1 MESWTKYLEGLQRVL
16 KRQSAALVE
25 GRLGCRPELDEVLW
39 RLWAAGL
46 RRSAALRGALEAPE
60 AERLQRVAEA
70 VPVAATLGVAF
81 LGCCLLREAV
91 LPQDLRAEA
100 LAGRLPYLGAHGALP
115 PDILAAVPA
124 SRPNGVPYLKPG
136 HLPDPPEIVAL
147 ARAWAR
153 EIGLEGA
160 ARSGPE
166 RPCVLELNLPA
177 AVARFA
183 AAMSL
188 PPYAPQLA
196 LWLFQAHAA
205 WCRPLLRWRGA
216 ARSDPGEAG
225 GNHGAVKLSA
235 RKDAACYAMA
245 LLVVALRFFHP
256 LIGKPGESRWTL
268 VTLSWG
274 CRVRHRNAGERLTR
288 SSRRRRDPAVT
299 STKKATVKKYVK
311 RGAEWGQ
318 AAYLGEDGLAPD
330 WYQWGREQ
338 LCVLRDPGL
347 RPTFAAAVEQRAP
360 VPAGAEAEFV
370 RYLDAAVLRGFEPP
384 ADLREIAQ
392 ALGKAALQGAEGAEG
407 AQRDPDDEDAAEAE
421 AAFRAAFCPNQHPYP
436 AVRTGTRFFPV
447 QGGEGKD
454 WAVGT
459 HQEYRIVVAA
469 AAAHIWAA
477 PGNLQAAIRDVEEQ
491 LHRAEGGGPHS
502 RAAPALALATAR
514 GP

>member
-1 MESWTKYLEGLQRVL
+1 MEPWTKYLEGLQRIL

-46 RRSAALRGALEAPE
+46 RRSAALNGAVGAPE
-60 AERLQRVAEA
+60 AERLIRVAEA

-136 HLPDPPEIVAL
+136 HLPDPPEIVAS

-160 ARSGPE
+160 AGSGPE

-196 LWLFQAHAA
+196 LRLFQAHAA
-205 WCRPLLRWRGA
+205 WCRPLLRWRGP
-216 ARSDPGEAG
+216 ARSEAG
-225 GNHGAVKLSA
+225 ASHGAVKLSA

-256 LIGKPGESRWTL
+256 LIGKPGES
-268 VTLSWG
+268 VAVG
-274 CRVRHRNAGERLTR
+274 ARHPVLRPPRPAPQ
-288 SSRRRRDPAVT
+288 RRRTAD
-299 STKKATVKKYVK
+299 S
-311 RGAEWGQ
+311 E
-318 AAYLGEDGLAPD
+318 L
-330 WYQWGREQ
+330 
-338 LCVLRDPGL
+338 
-347 RPTFAAAVEQRAP
+347 
-360 VPAGAEAEFV
+360 
-370 RYLDAAVLRGFEPP
+370 PP
-384 ADLREIAQ
+384 SQ
-392 ALGKAALQGAEGAEG
+392 
-407 AQRDPDDEDAAEAE
+407 
-421 AAFRAAFCPNQHPYP
+421 
-436 AVRTGTRFFPV
+436 
-447 QGGEGKD
+447 
-454 WAVGT
+454 
-459 HQEYRIVVAA
+459 
-469 AAAHIWAA
+469 
-477 PGNLQAAIRDVEEQ
+477 
-491 LHRAEGGGPHS
+491 
-502 RAAPALALATAR
+502 
-514 GP
+514 